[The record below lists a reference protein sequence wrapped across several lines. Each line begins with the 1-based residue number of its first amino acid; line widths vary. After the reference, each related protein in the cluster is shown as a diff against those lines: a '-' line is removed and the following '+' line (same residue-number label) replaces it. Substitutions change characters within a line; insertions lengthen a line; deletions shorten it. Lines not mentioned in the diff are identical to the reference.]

1 MDGFL
6 NLYKPAGWTS
16 HDCVAKVRRL
26 LGERRV
32 GHGGTLDPLAMG
44 VLPIAIGR
52 ATRLVN
58 FLPPEKRYRARIRF
72 GVQTTTDDLA
82 GEIITQRPVPD
93 LTLAM
98 VQGVLPEFVGVIT
111 QKPPAFSAVHIQG
124 QRAYDLA
131 RQGQAVE
138 MPDRRVEIYDLTVR
152 DWQPGEFPELTLEVH
167 CGRGT
172 YVRSLAR
179 DIGQRLGLPATLSAL
194 ERTASGGM
202 ELQESL
208 TLEQWYT
215 HLQTRTWQP
224 DPPDRYLQHLPTL
237 TLTGRQARLWCHGQ
251 AQDGP
256 VQASP
261 WWRVY
266 DEQGRF
272 LGIGQRVG
280 PGMLKPQVV
289 LVNPAAKC

>member
-32 GHGGTLDPLAMG
+32 GHGGTLDPWAMG

-82 GEIITQRPVPD
+82 GEIVTQRPVPD

-138 MPDRRVEIYDLTVR
+138 MPDRRV
-152 DWQPGEFPELTLEVH
+152 
-167 CGRGT
+167 
-172 YVRSLAR
+172 
-179 DIGQRLGLPATLSAL
+179 
-194 ERTASGGM
+194 
-202 ELQESL
+202 
-208 TLEQWYT
+208 
-215 HLQTRTWQP
+215 
-224 DPPDRYLQHLPTL
+224 
-237 TLTGRQARLWCHGQ
+237 
-251 AQDGP
+251 
-256 VQASP
+256 
-261 WWRVY
+261 
-266 DEQGRF
+266 
-272 LGIGQRVG
+272 
-280 PGMLKPQVV
+280 
-289 LVNPAAKC
+289 